1 MATLTT
7 TAKLR
12 YLRMSPRKVRLV
24 VDMIRGLRAADAL
37 LQLEFSSKAA
47 ARPVAKL
54 LKSAIANA
62 EHNHE
67 MTPET
72 LTIAGAFVDGG
83 PILYRSTPRAM
94 GRSAPIRKRTAHI
107 TVTLS
112 GDVRE
117 QKAKKKE
124 KKQEE
129 SKESQESGVKN
140 KE

>member
-1 MATLTT
+1 MTT

-24 VDMIRGLRAADAL
+24 VDMVRGQRVDVAL
-37 LQLEFSSKAA
+37 EQLAFSSKAA

-54 LKSAIANA
+54 LQSAVANA

-67 MTPET
+67 MKPET
-72 LTIAGAFVDGG
+72 LTIAGAYVDGG

-107 TVTLS
+107 TLTLS
-112 GDVRE
+112 GE
-117 QKAKKKE
+117 AAEKKAKVKKE
-124 KKQEE
+124 KKQESE
-129 SKESQESGVKN
+129 KIENQE
-140 KE
+140 